1 MTAKEGDLL
10 WEPGEET
17 RARQPHRRAYLTP
30 GLERERGL
38 TFPGYA
44 ELWRWSVAELE
55 SFWRSIWD
63 YFEVRGAPSR
73 GPVLASRSMPG
84 ARWFEGA
91 RLNYAEQALRRTG
104 SDVAVVWRRE
114 GGGAGSFTRD
124 DLRTEVARARR
135 GLRRLGVTRGD
146 CVAAFLPNGPEA
158 LVAFLATASL
168 GGTWS
173 SCSPEFGVESVVDRF
188 AQTRP
193 KVLLG
198 VDGYRHGGKSFDRQ
212 AALRRIAQALPSL
225 EASIL
230 VDRTGAKAPEGFMAW
245 SDLLSEEEALAFEPV
260 AFDHPL
266 WVLYSSGTTGLPKA
280 IDLQGHGGI
289 LLEHLESLSGP
300 PTAMSGEGDRFF
312 WFSTTSWM
320 MWNFL
325 VSGLTVGATIVLYEG
340 SPAHPEIGALFRLA
354 AEERVTYFG
363 TSAPYLLSCK
373 KAGIVPA
380 RLFDLSRVR
389 AIGSTGA
396 PLPVDGFEWVY
407 ESVKRDV
414 HLASV
419 AGGTDVCTA
428 FVTSCSLLPVHAGE
442 IQCNAL
448 GAKVEAFDPTG
459 RSLVDAV
466 GELVITE
473 PMPSMPVRFLD
484 DPDGARLRESYF
496 ADFPGVWRHG
506 DWIKIT
512 SRGTSVIYGRSDSTL
527 NRGGV
532 RMGTAEFYRVVE
544 ELPEIADSLVVDT
557 SGLEDDGKLWLF
569 VVLTADV
576 ALAPD
581 LEKKLRSVLRDRVS
595 PRHVPDE
602 IVQIQEVP
610 RTLNG
615 KKVEVP
621 IKRLLMG
628 ASPER
633 VLSPGTLANPHAIV
647 EIEQAARARDA
658 KGSRPA

>member
-1 MTAKEGDLL
+1 
-10 WEPGEET
+10 
-17 RARQPHRRAYLTP
+17 
-30 GLERERGL
+30 
-38 TFPGYA
+38 
-44 ELWRWSVAELE
+44 
-55 SFWRSIWD
+55 
-63 YFEVRGAPSR
+63 
-73 GPVLASRSMPG
+73 
-84 ARWFEGA
+84 
-91 RLNYAEQALRRTG
+91 
-104 SDVAVVWRRE
+104 
-114 GGGAGSFTRD
+114 
-124 DLRTEVARARR
+124 
-135 GLRRLGVTRGD
+135 
-146 CVAAFLPNGPEA
+146 
-158 LVAFLATASL
+158 
-168 GGTWS
+168 
-173 SCSPEFGVESVVDRF
+173 
-188 AQTRP
+188 
-193 KVLLG
+193 
-198 VDGYRHGGKSFDRQ
+198 
-212 AALRRIAQALPSL
+212 
-225 EASIL
+225 
-230 VDRTGAKAPEGFMAW
+230 
-245 SDLLSEEEALAFEPV
+245 
-260 AFDHPL
+260 
-266 WVLYSSGTTGLPKA
+266 
-280 IDLQGHGGI
+280 
-289 LLEHLESLSGP
+289 
-300 PTAMSGEGDRFF
+300 
-312 WFSTTSWM
+312 
-320 MWNFL
+320 

-340 SPAHPEIGALFRLA
+340 SPAHPDIGALFRLA
-354 AEERVTYFG
+354 AEEGVTYFG

-373 KAGIVPA
+373 KAGVVPA
-380 RLFDLSRVR
+380 RLFDLARVR

-407 ESVKRDV
+407 ENVKRDV
-414 HLASV
+414 HLGSV

-448 GAKVEAFDPTG
+448 GAKVEAFDPNG

-473 PMPSMPVRFLD
+473 PMPSMPIRFLD
-484 DPDGARLRESYF
+484 DPDGTRLHESYF

-569 VVLTADV
+569 VVLAESAT
-576 ALAPD
+576 LAPD

-602 IVQIQEVP
+602 IVQIPEVP

-628 ASPER
+628 ASPDR
-633 VLSPGTLANPHAIV
+633 VLNPGTLANPRAIA
-647 EIEQAARARDA
+647 EIEQAARARDERA
-658 KGSRPA
+658 VRGRPSG

>member
-10 WEPGEET
+10 WEPSEET
-17 RARQPHRRAYLTP
+17 RARSRIAAYLKW
-30 GLERERGL
+30 LERERGL
-38 TFPGYA
+38 AFPGYA
-44 ELWRWSVAELE
+44 ELWRWSVADLE
-55 SFWRSIWD
+55 SFWGSIWD
-63 YFEVRGAPSR
+63 YFDVRSTTPR

-84 ARWFEGA
+84 AQWFAGA
-91 RLNYAEQALRRTG
+91 RLNYAEQALRRVG
-104 SDVAVVWRRE
+104 ARDAVVWRRE
-114 GGGAGSFTRD
+114 DGSAGSWTRD
-124 DLRTEVARARR
+124 DLRSQVARMRR

-188 AQTRP
+188 AQIRP

-198 VDGYRHGGKSFDRQ
+198 VDGYCHGGKSFDRRE
-212 AALRRIAQALPSL
+212 ALRRIAQALPSL
-225 EASIL
+225 EASVL
-230 VDRTGAKAPEGFMAW
+230 VSRTGARAPDGVIAW
-245 SDLLSEEEALAFEPV
+245 SDLLVEEDALAFEPV

-280 IDLQGHGGI
+280 IVQGHGGI
-289 LLEHLESLSGP
+289 LLEHLKSL
-300 PTAMSGEGDRFF
+300 ALHCDVGEGDRFF

-340 SPAHPEIGALFRLA
+340 SPAHPDIGALFRLA
-354 AEERVTYFG
+354 AEEGVTYFG

-380 RLFDLSRVR
+380 RLFDLGRVR

-414 HLASV
+414 HLGSV

-448 GAKVEAFDPTG
+448 GAKVEAFDPGG

-466 GELVITE
+466 GELVLTE
-473 PMPSMPVRFLD
+473 PMPSMPIRFLG
-484 DPDGARLRESYF
+484 DPDGTRLRESYF

-569 VVLTADV
+569 VVLAGGAT
-576 ALAPD
+576 LAPD

-602 IVQIQEVP
+602 IVQIPEVP

-615 KKVEVP
+615 KKLEVP

-628 ASPER
+628 AAHDR
-633 VLSPGTLANPHAIV
+633 VLNPGTLANPDAIA
-647 EIEQAARARDA
+647 EIEQAARARGERA
-658 KGSRPA
+658 PKGPRSA